1 MREMLTTDM
10 LRTYGA
16 DVDDGLKRCMNNE
29 GFYLRLV
36 EKMAAD
42 PSFEALEE
50 AVESGNL
57 GKGFEIAHALKG
69 VTANLSLTPIHEPI
83 REITELLRNG
93 TATDYSPYLKQIAEA
108 RDKLCALL

>member
-57 GKGFEIAHALKG
+57 EKGFEIAHALKG